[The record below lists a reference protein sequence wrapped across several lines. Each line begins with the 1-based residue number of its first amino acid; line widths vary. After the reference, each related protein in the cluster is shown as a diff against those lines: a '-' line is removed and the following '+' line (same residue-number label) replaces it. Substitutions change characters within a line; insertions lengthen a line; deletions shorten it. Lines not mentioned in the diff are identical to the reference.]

1 METGWLMVTPAR
13 DSSLGVVLLGII
25 GTKPALVL
33 TVGGVLLVLSRS
45 DTSLCTSLSQLPSA
59 GVETGEENFSFSSM
73 LSLLAFS

>member
-25 GTKPALVL
+25 GTKPALVP

-45 DTSLCTSLSQLPSA
+45 DTSLCTSL
-59 GVETGEENFSFSSM
+59 
-73 LSLLAFS
+73 